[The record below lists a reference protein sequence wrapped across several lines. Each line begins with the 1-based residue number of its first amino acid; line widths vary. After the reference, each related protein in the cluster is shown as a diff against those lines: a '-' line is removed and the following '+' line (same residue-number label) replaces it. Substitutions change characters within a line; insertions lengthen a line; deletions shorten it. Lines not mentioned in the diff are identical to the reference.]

1 MSYSMFEKVKVYN
14 GSFVVVY
21 EGTSDEVYNW
31 LKNEFHPD
39 SELEGA
45 TYNVFVSSLVDFFP
59 VKAFIAMREAIERIE
74 KKAKLA
80 PRKATS
86 SGDL

>member
-31 LKNEFHPD
+31 LKNEFHPS
-39 SELEGA
+39 SEVEGA
-45 TYNVFVSSLVDFFP
+45 TFSVYVSSLVTFFP
-59 VKAFIAMREAIERIE
+59 VKAFIATKEAIARIE
-74 KKAKLA
+74 KKAKFGS
-80 PRKATS
+80 RE
-86 SGDL
+86 G